1 MDGPLA
7 CWSLAC
13 WSAPKA
19 PSGSFLAA
27 RLHLLLLLHFL
38 CFYFPPFVSAPL
50 ALSRPDRSCPSW
62 QVAIRMLQ
70 GRKCASGCRLVVPL
84 VGLGKKAF
92 LVAAI
97 LQQPPFHSS
106 LLNDLLNILQIFR
119 EKICQLRTAILRQKK
134 LLRPMEPESFEQ
146 EAAEHSREEC

>member
-1 MDGPLA
+1 
-7 CWSLAC
+7 
-13 WSAPKA
+13 
-19 PSGSFLAA
+19 
-27 RLHLLLLLHFL
+27 
-38 CFYFPPFVSAPL
+38 
-50 ALSRPDRSCPSW
+50 
-62 QVAIRMLQ
+62 MLQ

-119 EKICQLRTAILRQKK
+119 EKICQRRTAILRQKK

-146 EAAEHSREEC
+146 EAAEHSEGGMLTALGNLRALRIYFRPPTNLLD

>member
-1 MDGPLA
+1 VCAARRKPEVLLMDGP
-7 CWSLAC
+7 LAC

-19 PSGSFLAA
+19 PSSFLAP
-27 RLHLLLLLHFL
+27 RLHLLFLLRFR

-70 GRKCASGCRLVVPL
+70 GRKCASGCRLVVPS

-97 LQQPPFHSS
+97 LETASFSS
-106 LLNDLLNILQIFR
+106 SFLTLERSAEQFYKYSERKYVNGHLASKGAAPTDGTRIF
-119 EKICQLRTAILRQKK
+119 
-134 LLRPMEPESFEQ
+134 
-146 EAAEHSREEC
+146 